1 MKKKPKNPDSEWDI
15 DYDSILGDI
24 SNVID
29 AARKSAARSVNYI
42 MTAAYWLTGRR
53 IVESEQKG
61 ERRAAYGEKL
71 LKRLSVDL
79 GKRFGRGFG
88 VDNLQRFRAFYLA
101 YPPERIYATLSRKLP
116 EEVRIVKYAT
126 PSRTSQ
132 LQSTDKP
139 DGSILQ
145 TMPAGSALSS
155 IAASFPLPWSAYV
168 RLFSVK
174 NENARRF
181 YEAEALRGGWAVRQ
195 LDRQINS
202 QFYERTA
209 LSRNKAAMLSKGE
222 KTLPDDRVLPEEE
235 IRDPLVLEFLGL
247 KDEYSET
254 DLEEALIRH
263 LETFLL
269 ELGGDFCFIGRQK
282 RLRLG
287 DEWYRVDLLF
297 FHRRLRCLVI
307 IDLKIGRFTH
317 ADAGQMH
324 LYLNYA
330 REHWVHEGENPPVGL
345 ILCARKDEAVAR
357 YALEGLPNKV
367 LASEYR
373 TVLPDEKE
381 LAAEIERTQA
391 LLEERKKV
399 AAALE
404 ITALSKGEK
413 KQLRSGGGKGL
424 TKGAKGS

>member
-88 VDNLQRFRAFYLA
+88 VDNLQRFRVFYLV
-101 YPPERIYATLSRKLP
+101 YPPERIYATASRKLP
-116 EEVRIVKYAT
+116 DEVRIVKYAT
-126 PSRTSQ
+126 LSRISQ
-132 LQSTDKP
+132 AQSTDKP

-145 TMPAGSALSS
+145 TMPAESALSS

-168 RLFSVK
+168 RLLSVK

-181 YEAEALRGGWAVRQ
+181 YETEVLRGGWSVRQ

-222 KTLPDDRVLPEEE
+222 KALSEDRVHPEEA
-235 IRDPLVLEFLGL
+235 IKDPLVLEFLGL

-263 LETFLL
+263 LEIFLL

-282 RLRLG
+282 RLRIG

-297 FHRRLRCLVI
+297 FHRALRCLVI
-307 IDLKIGRFTH
+307 IDLKIGKFTH

-330 REHWVHEGENPPVGL
+330 REHWVHQGENPPVGL
-345 ILCARKDEAVAR
+345 ILCAQKDEAVAR

-367 LASEYR
+367 MASEYR
-373 TVLPDEKE
+373 MALPDEKE

-391 LLEERKKV
+391 LLEARKRV
-399 AAALE
+399 AFTSPEAVRMK
-404 ITALSKGEK
+404 KG
-413 KQLRSGGGKGL
+413 
-424 TKGAKGS
+424 TKIE